1 MQITRRR
8 KSIRPVE
15 SITTTEKSSVTRNTA
30 SSLAK
35 LKDVSTK
42 KRTATKKLSSLDTLQ
57 KRNSLVDKKA
67 SVSLETS
74 ESPVDFPKR
83 LSEEVNIAGSKMVCL
98 ANVLNQKK
106 NHRACFSMIVINCVG
121 TFVLDVIEMFLSIQ
135 IYNPVVQQVQLN
147 NKKQL
152 IAA

>member
-1 MQITRRR
+1 LLFLYKNYLSSPENFFSSSLSLTYMQITKRR

-15 SITTTEKSSVTRNTA
+15 SITTEKSSVTRNTA

-67 SVSLETS
+67 PVSLETS

-83 LSEEVNIAGSKMVCL
+83 LSEEVNIAESKIFCL
-98 ANVLNQKK
+98 AYVLNQK
-106 NHRACFSMIVINCVG
+106 I
-121 TFVLDVIEMFLSIQ
+121 IELAS
-135 IYNPVVQQVQLN
+135 
-147 NKKQL
+147 
-152 IAA
+152 A

>member
-67 SVSLETS
+67 PVSLETS

-83 LSEEVNIAGSKMVCL
+83 LSEEVNTAESKIFCL
-98 ANVLNQKK
+98 AYVLNQK
-106 NHRACFSMIVINCVG
+106 I
-121 TFVLDVIEMFLSIQ
+121 IELAS
-135 IYNPVVQQVQLN
+135 
-147 NKKQL
+147 
-152 IAA
+152 A